1 MARLVRK
8 EAKGPYELKNGT
20 ESTWICMCGL
30 SDAAFLQRNAQK
42 DSR

>member
-8 EAKGPYELKNGT
+8 EAKGPYELKHGT
-20 ESTWICMCGL
+20 ESTWICICGL
-30 SDAAFLQRNAQK
+30 SDAFLQRNAQK